1 MEKKGRP
8 LLSLKI
14 KYNVL
19 FNFLYNHV
27 TTLLIILL
35 IVGVLIAENQLV
47 GYGIAILV
55 VYLVYLIISVLYNK
69 AKYRNSMYN
78 FYNDRLEY
86 NNKINDDLQ
95 TVKYVNMT
103 QIKYGQTFLQA
114 LFKIGNIVIYTDD
127 KKITKKLIIIHDI
140 KNVKMIYE
148 KILKIMGEKTTDNK

>member
-55 VYLVYLIISVLYNK
+55 IYLLYLIISAIYNRI
-69 AKYRNSMYN
+69 KYRNSIYN
-78 FYNDRLEY
+78 FYSDRLEY

-103 QIKYGQTFLQA
+103 QIKYGQTFLQT

-127 KKITKKLIIIHDI
+127 KKITKRLIIIHDV

-148 KILKIMGEKTTDNK
+148 KILKIMGEKTADNK

>member
-55 VYLVYLIISVLYNK
+55 IYLLYLIISVLYNRI
-69 AKYRNSMYN
+69 KYRNSIYN
-78 FYNDRLEY
+78 FYSDRLEY

-103 QIKYGQTFLQA
+103 QIKYGQTFLQT

-127 KKITKKLIIIHDI
+127 KKITKRLIIIHDV

-148 KILKIMGEKTTDNK
+148 KILKIMGEKTADNK